1 MTVRFF
7 VEPEQIAG
15 DMVTIQGAELAHLAK
30 VLRLGAGDAVT
41 ICDGT
46 GMEYQAVLEEVLPDA
61 ATARIQERSMSPG
74 EPRTKITLVQ
84 GLPKADKMDMIIQ
97 KGTEV
102 GISEFIPVITERTIV
117 QLTAAKAQRRV
128 ERWQRIAK
136 EAAKQCRR
144 AVIPKVHHPLQWRE
158 CIEEYLK
165 DSRGRMGLIPWEE
178 MAGTGTGLREIL
190 ASARGW
196 DDAGGFLS
204 VWLFI
209 GPEGG
214 FSEGEVQQAAAAGV
228 SIVSLGPRIL
238 RTETAGPIA
247 AALILYQRGELG

>member
-1 MTVRFF
+1 MTARFF

-15 DMVTIQGAELAHLAK
+15 ELVTIQGAELAHLAK
-30 VLRLGAGDAVT
+30 VLRLQAGDVVT

-46 GMEYQAVLEEVLPDA
+46 GMEYQAVLEEVLPDVA
-61 ATARIQERSMSPG
+61 AARIQERITSPG
-74 EPRTKITLVQ
+74 EPRIKITLVQ

-117 QLTAAKAQRRV
+117 QLTTGKAERRV
-128 ERWQRIAK
+128 ERWQRIAQ

-144 AVIPKVHHPLQWRE
+144 AVIPKVHYPLQWRE
-158 CIEEYLK
+158 CIDEYLK
-165 DSRGRMGLIPWEE
+165 DSEERLGLIPWEE
-178 MAGTGTGLREIL
+178 IAGTGIGLREVL
-190 ASARGW
+190 TSALSR
-196 DDAGGFLS
+196 DDAGGIKD

-214 FSEGEVQQAAAAGV
+214 FSEGEVQQAATAGV
-228 SIVSLGPRIL
+228 SAVSLGPRIL

-247 AALILYQRGELG
+247 AALVLYQLGELG

>member
-144 AVIPKVHHPLQWRE
+144 AVVPQVHYPLPWRE
-158 CIEEYLK
+158 CIDEYLK
-165 DSRGRMGLIPWEE
+165 SSGGRMGLIPWEE
-178 MAGTGTGLREIL
+178 AAGTGVGLREVL
-190 ASARGW
+190 SSADG
-196 DDAGGFLS
+196 DDAGEAI
-204 VWLFI
+204 WLFI

-214 FSEGEVQQAAAAGV
+214 WSETEVQQAAPAG
-228 SIVSLGPRIL
+228 INAVSLGPRIL

-247 AALILYQRGELG
+247 AALVLYHRGELG